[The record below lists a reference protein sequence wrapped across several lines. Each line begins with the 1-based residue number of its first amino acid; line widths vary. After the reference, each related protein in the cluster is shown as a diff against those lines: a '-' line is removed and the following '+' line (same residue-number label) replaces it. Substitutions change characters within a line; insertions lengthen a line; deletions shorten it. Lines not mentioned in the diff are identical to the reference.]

1 MPNFANRTLFHCD
14 NLPVL
19 RGMNSGCV
27 DLIATD
33 PPFNKGRDFHATPD
47 SLASGAKFQ
56 DRWSWADDVEG
67 EWIDQIRDDW
77 PAVWEVIDAARHTWG
92 DDMGAFL
99 CFMAVRVVEMRRV
112 LADTGSLYLHCDPTA
127 CHYLKLLLDGVFGRR
142 NFRNEIVWCY
152 TGPGN
157 VTKHFKRKHDTI
169 LYYARTKEAAFDRD
183 AVRVPYSA
191 ETMARRGRAEG
202 IRGIVSS
209 SAETTEKRGA
219 DEAEARFG
227 AGKVPEDWWSDVPA
241 LTNQRERT
249 GYPTQKPLAL
259 YERII
264 KASSNEGDLVLDPFA
279 GCATTPVAAERLG
292 RRWAGCDIWT
302 GAHELVLQRLQAEG
316 LAASELDETD
326 DRLFTLGDVTYT
338 DTAPVR
344 TDEERLAAPFLQ
356 VTERYAEPGRR
367 MSRKEMVDYLVAQHR
382 QKCQGCDRVFDDP
395 RYLELDHNTPRAD
408 GGINHITNRV
418 LLCGPCNRTKAHTL
432 TLSGLRKQNRR
443 NGHMAD
449 QRAQLLTT

>member
-1 MPNFANRTLFHCD
+1 MSNFANRTLFHCD

-99 CFMAVRVVEMRRV
+99 CFMAVRVVEMHRL
-112 LADTGSLYLHCDPTA
+112 LAPTGSLYLHCDPTA
-127 CHYLKLLLDGVFGRR
+127 SHYLKLMLDAIFSRK

-152 TGPGN
+152 STGGASK
-157 VTKHFKRKHDTI
+157 TRFARKHDVI
-169 LYYARTKEAAFDRD
+169 LCYCRNEPATFNTLRM
-183 AVRVPYSA
+183 PYTSA
-191 ETMARRGRAEG
+191 M
-202 IRGIVSS
+202 SS
-209 SAETTEKRGA
+209 DPKHAHKFHP
-219 DEAEARFG
+219 D
-227 AGKVPEDWWSDVPA
+227 GKIMLDWWADIDPIINPHA
-241 LTNQRERT
+241 RERV

-264 KASSNEGDLVLDPFA
+264 KASSDPGGLVFDPFA

-292 RRWAGCDIWT
+292 RRWAACDIWA
-302 GAHELVLQRLQAEG
+302 GAHDLVLSRLESEW
-316 LAASELDETD
+316 LAVPDGD
-326 DRLFTLGDVTYT
+326 GGRLLTFGDVTYT
-338 DTAPVR
+338 TEPPVR
-344 TDEERLAAPFLQ
+344 TDEEQLAAPSLQ

-367 MSRKEMVDYLVAQHR
+367 MSRKEMVDHLIAQHG
-382 QKCQGCDRVFDDP
+382 QKCQGCDRIFDDP

-408 GGINHITNRV
+408 GGINHIANRV

-449 QRAQLLTT
+449 QRPQLLTT

>member
-1 MPNFANRTLFHCD
+1 
-14 NLPVL
+14 
-19 RGMNSGCV
+19 MNSGCV

-47 SLASGAKFQ
+47 SLAAGAKFQ

-99 CFMAVRVVEMRRV
+99 CFMAVRIVEMHRV
-112 LADTGSLYLHCDPTA
+112 LAPTGSLYLHCDPTA
-127 CHYLKLLLDGVFGRR
+127 SHYLKMLLDAVFGHKQ
-142 NFRNEIVWCY
+142 FRNEIVWCY
-152 TGPGN
+152 AGGGQPAN
-157 VTKHFKRKHDTI
+157 DFPRKHDLI
-169 LYYARTKEAAFDRD
+169 LRYAKGKTWTFNKD
-183 AVRVPYSA
+183 AVRVSYDSDYKA
-191 ETMARRGRAEG
+191 TVFSGANTRAPG
-202 IRGIVSS
+202 KTYGPNP
-209 SAETTEKRGA
+209 
-219 DEAEARFG
+219 D
-227 AGKVPEDWWSDVPA
+227 GKVVEDWWRGIPRPYGD
-241 LTNQRERT
+241 ERL
-249 GYPTQKPLAL
+249 GYPAQKPLPL

-279 GCATTPVAAERLG
+279 GCATTPIAAERLG
-292 RRWAGCDIWT
+292 RRWAGCDIWA
-302 GAHELVLQRLQAEG
+302 GAHDLVLSRLESEG
-316 LAASELDETD
+316 LAVPDGD
-326 DRLFTLGDVTYT
+326 VGRLLTFGDVTYT
-338 DTAPVR
+338 TEPPVR
-344 TDEERLAAPFLQ
+344 TDEEQLTAPFLQ

-367 MSRKEMVDYLVAQHR
+367 MSRKEMVDHLSTQHG
-382 QKCQGCDRVFDDP
+382 QKCQGCDRIFDDP

-443 NGHMAD
+443 HGHMGD
-449 QRAQLLTT
+449 QRPQLPSA